1 MFVCDSVVLHR
12 KSLSFYLLDQIFC
25 EEKNEKLSNLTESQ
39 SCLGVTCRFLHFRV
53 ALLLH
58 FTKKK

>member
-25 EEKNEKLSNLTESQ
+25 EEKNKKLSNLTDLLCFEEA
-39 SCLGVTCRFLHFRV
+39 TCRFLYFRV
-53 ALLLH
+53 ALPLC
-58 FTKKK
+58 FSKKK

>member
-1 MFVCDSVVLHR
+1 MFVCDSVVLHC

-39 SCLGVTCRFLHFRV
+39 SILGVTCRFLYFRV
-53 ALLLH
+53 ALPLC
-58 FTKKK
+58 FSKKK